1 MRITHP
7 HHPLYQQQVEIIR
20 IRRGTD
26 PDLIVRLPDGTHA
39 AVAMSLTDYAGLTNP
54 PPSESPPLLALA
66 GLRQLVQLIEQWQQQ
81 RR

>member
-1 MRITHP
+1 
-7 HHPLYQQQVEIIR
+7 
-20 IRRGTD
+20 
-26 PDLIVRLPDGTHA
+26 
-39 AVAMSLTDYAGLTNP
+39 LTDYAGLTNP